1 MFLNALLS
9 WIRSTGWCC
18 GKVKS
23 CQRTGRCCR
32 LWSTELQPHHVL
44 KGGEM
49 GKDICMMLLASS
61 PLPETSPRFPF
72 ALYAAVKG
80 QVETPATRL
89 MLRNLLL
96 RQCFYFFIFFGQ
108 ILILEIKGRQRT
120 FYTNMVNLP
129 FIGLVKRRQKHSGG
143 WKR

>member
-1 MFLNALLS
+1 
-9 WIRSTGWCC
+9 
-18 GKVKS
+18 
-23 CQRTGRCCR
+23 
-32 LWSTELQPHHVL
+32 
-44 KGGEM
+44 
-49 GKDICMMLLASS
+49 MLLASS

-96 RQCFYFFIFFGQ
+96 RQCFYFFFWSDPHLRDQ
-108 ILILEIKGRQRT
+108 RQART
-120 FYTNMVNLP
+120 FCTNMVNLP

-143 WKR
+143 

>member
-1 MFLNALLS
+1 
-9 WIRSTGWCC
+9 
-18 GKVKS
+18 
-23 CQRTGRCCR
+23 
-32 LWSTELQPHHVL
+32 
-44 KGGEM
+44 
-49 GKDICMMLLASS
+49 MLLASS

-96 RQCFYFFIFFGQ
+96 RQCFYFFFGQ

-120 FYTNMVNLP
+120 FCTNMVNLP

-143 WKR
+143 